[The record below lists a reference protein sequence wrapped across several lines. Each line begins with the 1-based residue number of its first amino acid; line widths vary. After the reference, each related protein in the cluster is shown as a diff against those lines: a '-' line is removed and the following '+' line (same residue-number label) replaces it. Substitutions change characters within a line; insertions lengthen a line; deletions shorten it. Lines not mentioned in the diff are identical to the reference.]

1 MRVSKKD
8 ERLYERGD
16 ALALRDAVEDKRT
29 FDTGLWKIFYAL
41 VRGYR
46 KSLDGT
52 LAKRHLTQDFREWNF
67 KSWYGKMGFVWRREN
82 RESNYYCAC
91 CGQSIITLGNGP
103 RITTVMQNK
112 MRDHAIVCIADE
124 MEPV

>member
-1 MRVSKKD
+1 MKKD

-16 ALALRDAVEDKRT
+16 ALALRDAVEDKRA
-29 FDTGLWKIFYAL
+29 FDSGLWKIFHAL
-41 VRGYR
+41 IRGYWKWQSTATR
-46 KSLDGT
+46 IPM
-52 LAKRHLTQDFREWNF
+52 ARFREWNF

-91 CGQSIITLGNGP
+91 CGQSIITLGNEP